1 MDLVDKQYYVY
12 NYVNNLYHIIYQRVA
27 PITDIPSD
35 DSDSD
40 GNYSD

>member
-1 MDLVDKQYYVY
+1 MDLFDKQYYVF
-12 NYVNNLYHIIYQRVA
+12 NYVNNLYHIIYSKTT
-27 PITDIPSD
+27 PICDIPSD